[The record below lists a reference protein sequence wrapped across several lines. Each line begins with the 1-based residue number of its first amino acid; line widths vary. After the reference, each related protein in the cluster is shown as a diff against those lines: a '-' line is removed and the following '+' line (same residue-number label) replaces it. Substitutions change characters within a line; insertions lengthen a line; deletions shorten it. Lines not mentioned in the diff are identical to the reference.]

1 MLDELESNQAG
12 PICCSYKP
20 LTRYGD
26 TSILLEKLCRS
37 KKMLTQKLNSLCHLT
52 LVCVCGGDVST
63 RSFSTKKRFVQKL
76 RELNKDKH
84 NMYKILNDCLDYFH
98 NTLIF

>member
-1 MLDELESNQAG
+1 MS
-12 PICCSYKP
+12 
-20 LTRYGD
+20 
-26 TSILLEKLCRS
+26 
-37 KKMLTQKLNSLCHLT
+37 LNFG
-52 LVCVCGGDVST
+52 VCVWGWGGGGGDVST